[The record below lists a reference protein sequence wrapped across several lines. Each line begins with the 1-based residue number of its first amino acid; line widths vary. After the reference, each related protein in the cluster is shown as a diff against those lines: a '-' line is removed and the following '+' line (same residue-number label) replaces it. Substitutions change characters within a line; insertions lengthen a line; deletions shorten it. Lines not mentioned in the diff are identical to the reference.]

1 MRENPLYR
9 VRWSGSQSIDEVRDK
24 LMRYG
29 RAEIQLPPDYH
40 HALYRRFHAGG
51 HGVAAELLEVR
62 DGADLVHRI
71 MEVNGLEDLVKVEDL
86 ARETGAHVELVS
98 PVPLITL
105 HVDASPPEAHA

>member
-1 MRENPLYR
+1 MRESPLYR
-9 VRWSGSQSIDEVRDK
+9 VRWSGGASFDEVRDK

-40 HALYRRFHAGG
+40 HALYRRFHSSGTATTQ
-51 HGVAAELLEVR
+51 LLQIS

-71 MEVNGLEDLVKVEDL
+71 KEVKGLEDLADVEEL
-86 ARETGAHVELVS
+86 VRETGAHVELVS

-105 HVDASPPEAHA
+105 HINAESS